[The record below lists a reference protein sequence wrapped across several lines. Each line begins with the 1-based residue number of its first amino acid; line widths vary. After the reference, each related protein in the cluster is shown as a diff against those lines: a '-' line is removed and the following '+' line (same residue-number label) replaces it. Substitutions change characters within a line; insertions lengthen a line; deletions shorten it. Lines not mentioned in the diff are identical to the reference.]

1 MKILAFSDLHLGAG
15 QDHRADALAD
25 QSRVLEQIAAL
36 AYERNVDL
44 ILNAGDTFHRAK
56 PAPAELHVF
65 KRFCVALAALGIPMV
80 AIGGNGMHDAAPGQ
94 KSALELFESPLVR
107 VSRTPEMI
115 AFPSG
120 GPNQLGVAVCT
131 LPAAALGHLA
141 AAGNGVPRADLAE
154 RAVDLLL
161 GCARQ
166 LYADAP
172 DDQPRILLAHQMV
185 SGASLPTG
193 LPVEQVGSVV
203 LPLWALEEQGWDAI
217 VLGDIHKA
225 QALAESED
233 DYHAPIFYCG
243 SPMTHD
249 FGEAD
254 VPHGCWLLETSYDR
268 DEQLSIRS
276 SFQVLSGRRFV
287 TVDVD
292 LTQYSSVKGAASH
305 TQEEGPRSP
314 TPGEVRPTLE
324 APGMRAPNPESN
336 RERSGEGAEHGRA
349 AFGNQHPDFLLA
361 RGLEEYPPESELRA
375 ASTKRLFEPLQD
387 KLDEL
392 KERILS
398 GIDETDLIAAAIAAK
413 FPLTDAVVRV
423 RYRATEEQHRR
434 VDHAALQR
442 LVMDAGA
449 HRLYGGVS
457 WEPVRETR
465 TRAAGLDE
473 SLPPLAAV
481 DLWLAANTVD
491 DGQAA
496 ALRALLGGW
505 LETV

>member
-15 QDHRADALAD
+15 QDHRGDALAD
-25 QSRVLEQIAAL
+25 QSRVLEQIATL
-36 AYERNVDL
+36 AFERNVDL

-65 KRFCVALAALGIPMV
+65 KRFCEALAALGIPMV

-115 AFPSG
+115 AFPGG

-172 DDQPRILLAHQMV
+172 DDRPRILLAHQMV

-217 VLGDIHKA
+217 ALGDIHKA
-225 QALAESED
+225 QILQDVPFIA
-233 DYHAPIFYCG
+233 YCG
-243 SPMTHD
+243 APMRHD
-249 FGEAD
+249 FGEQENKPGVWILDAD
-254 VPHGCWLLETSYDR
+254 TEGADYEFVRLED
-268 DEQLSIRS
+268 
-276 SFQVLSGRRFV
+276 RRFV

-292 LTQYSSVKGAASH
+292 LVAEADAQASMNAKVAAGELTQTWAISS
-305 TQEEGPRSP
+305 
-314 TPGEVRPTLE
+314 
-324 APGMRAPNPESN
+324 
-336 RERSGEGAEHGRA
+336 
-349 AFGNQHPDFLLA
+349 
-361 RGLEEYPPESELRA
+361 
-375 ASTKRLFEPLQD
+375 
-387 KLDEL
+387 
-392 KERILS
+392 
-398 GIDETDLIAAAIAAK
+398 DETDWIAVAIGQEL
-413 FPLTDAVVRV
+413 PLTDAVVRV

-449 HRLYGGVS
+449 HRLYGGVA

-465 TRAAGLDE
+465 TRASGLDE

-496 ALRALLGGW
+496 ALRALLAGW

>member
-1 MKILAFSDLHLGAG
+1 
-15 QDHRADALAD
+15 
-25 QSRVLEQIAAL
+25 
-36 AYERNVDL
+36 
-44 ILNAGDTFHRAK
+44 
-56 PAPAELHVF
+56 
-65 KRFCVALAALGIPMV
+65 V

-94 KSALELFESPLVR
+94 KSALELFESPMVR
-107 VSRTPEMI
+107 VSRTPELVTEF
-115 AFPSG
+115 A
-120 GPNQLGVAVCT
+120 GVTVCT
-131 LPAAALGHLA
+131 LPAAALGYLA
-141 AAGNGVPRADLAE
+141 AAGNGGSRADLAE

-166 LYADAP
+166 LYAEAP
-172 DDQPRILLAHQMV
+172 ADRPRILLAHQMV

-314 TPGEVRPTLE
+314 TPEIGTADDQE
-324 APGMRAPNPESN
+324 PGTRAPNPAPT
-336 RERSGEGAEHGRA
+336 REMEASEDVVGALEDSGLASMGHVAPARTQGSVSRSGL
-349 AFGNQHPDFLLA
+349 F
-361 RGLEEYPPESELRA
+361 
-375 ASTKRLFEPLQD
+375 ASDASSVL
-387 KLDEL
+387 
-392 KERILS
+392 
-398 GIDETDLIAAAIAAK
+398 DETDRIAAAIAEHL
-413 FPLTDAVVRV
+413 PLADAVVRV
-423 RYRATEEQHRR
+423 RYRATEQQHRR

-449 HRLYGGVS
+449 HRLYGGVA

-465 TRAAGLDE
+465 TRAAGMDE

-496 ALRALLGGW
+496 ALRALLAGW